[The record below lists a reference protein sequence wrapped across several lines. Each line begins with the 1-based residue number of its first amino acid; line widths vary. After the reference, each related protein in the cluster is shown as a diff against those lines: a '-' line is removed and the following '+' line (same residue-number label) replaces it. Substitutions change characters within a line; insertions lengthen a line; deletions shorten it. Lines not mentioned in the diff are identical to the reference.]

1 MATIKLDPET
11 RLAIEAVPLKLIDAV
26 TRNDPELYAS
36 CFLEHD
42 SVWDASKLTGD
53 EAGFPFH
60 GREAIKAAMTA
71 FEESLALAVQ
81 THYSTHIDEYTG
93 STAHVRYYIGE
104 YGRKPD
110 GEMEFGVGMYSDK
123 YELCEDGE
131 WRVREHVLTPV
142 FFGSGDLTN
151 ISRETNTIA
160 IEKPSVG

>member
-1 MATIKLDPET
+1 MATVKLDIET

-53 EAGFPFH
+53 EAGFPFR
-60 GREAIKAAMTA
+60 GREAIKAAMKA
-71 FEESLALAVQ
+71 FEDSLALAAQ

-93 STAHVRYYIGE
+93 RTACVRYYIGE
-104 YGRKPD
+104 YGRVPG

-142 FFGSGDLTN
+142 FFGSGDFTN
-151 ISRETNTIA
+151 ISKETNTIA
-160 IEKPSVG
+160 IEKPSAA

>member
-1 MATIKLDPET
+1 MATVKLDPET

-53 EAGFPFH
+53 EAGFPFR
-60 GREAIKAAMTA
+60 GREAIKAAMKG
-71 FEESLALAVQ
+71 FEDSMALAVQ

-93 STAHVRYYIGE
+93 CTACVRFYIGE
-104 YGRKPD
+104 FGRYPG

-142 FFGSGDLTN
+142 FFGSGDFTN
-151 ISRETNTIA
+151 ISRETNTIS
-160 IEKPSVG
+160 IEKPSVP